1 MHRVMRVVVVMMM
14 VVMVMVMRPAMNR
27 CGKRRNTE
35 GRQQGSDKDG
45 LDLHGG
51 SPIRRVRIAP
61 NLSSGPTIAGLAS
74 ITAR

>member
-1 MHRVMRVVVVMMM
+1 MHRVMHVMMAVMMM
-14 VVMVMVMRPAMNR
+14 MVMRPAMNR
-27 CGKRRNTE
+27 CRKRRNTE

-45 LDLHGG
+45 LDLHGD
-51 SPIRRVRIAP
+51 SPIRTVRIAP